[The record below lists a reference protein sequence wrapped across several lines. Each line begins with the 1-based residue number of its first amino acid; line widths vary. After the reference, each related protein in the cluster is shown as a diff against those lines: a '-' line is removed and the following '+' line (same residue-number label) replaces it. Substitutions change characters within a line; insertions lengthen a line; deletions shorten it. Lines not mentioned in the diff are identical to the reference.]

1 MVCISKKKR
10 YLEHEKKA
18 LANDHEYSNVKSGV
32 SMKSISLRKIYFRVL
47 AINEE
52 SLAIGEGLGMI
63 FILAILDNN

>member
-1 MVCISKKKR
+1 MEHQKKT
-10 YLEHEKKA
+10 

-32 SMKSISLRKIYFRVL
+32 SMKSISFNRTFFPVL

-52 SLAIGEGLGMI
+52 SLVMGERLGMI